1 VTPHA
6 ELFDADFRLLL
17 GFFVL
22 NNFSAL
28 LRYHEQRARIGQLGI
43 DRNGMVRAM
52 VAVLPCEARKLEVRP
67 SRWRHYGVP
76 PVDQPTKEALAA
88 LVNTVRQDK
97 ARDRVDILLPSND
110 LFFAALR
117 LVCVSCER
125 D

>member
-1 VTPHA
+1 LSQRFSLLLSPLQLLARVTPHA

-43 DRNGMVRAM
+43 DRNAMVRAM

-67 SRWRHYGVP
+67 SRWRHFGVP

-97 ARDRVDILLPSND
+97 ARESCVY
-110 LFFAALR
+110 R
-117 LVCVSCER
+117 LTI
-125 D
+125 